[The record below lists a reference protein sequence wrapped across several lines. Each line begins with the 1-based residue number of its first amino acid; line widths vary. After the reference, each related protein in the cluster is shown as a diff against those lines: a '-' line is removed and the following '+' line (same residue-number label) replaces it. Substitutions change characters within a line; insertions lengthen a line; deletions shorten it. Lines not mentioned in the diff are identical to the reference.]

1 MKKENAPRTIS
12 QLHQEMIATDPNC
25 ALTLSA
31 LRRLV
36 RSGQIK
42 STKIG
47 TKYIVTHRAV
57 SEFLLGN
64 ADHSDVA
71 PTIDGIRRVDL

>member
-1 MKKENAPRTIS
+1 MKKENAPRTIT
-12 QLHQEMIATDPNC
+12 QLHAEMMAADPQC

-42 STKIG
+42 SSKIG
-47 TKYIVTHRAV
+47 AKYIVTHNAV
-57 SEFLLGN
+57 AEFLSGS
-64 ADHSDVA
+64 SDQSDIV